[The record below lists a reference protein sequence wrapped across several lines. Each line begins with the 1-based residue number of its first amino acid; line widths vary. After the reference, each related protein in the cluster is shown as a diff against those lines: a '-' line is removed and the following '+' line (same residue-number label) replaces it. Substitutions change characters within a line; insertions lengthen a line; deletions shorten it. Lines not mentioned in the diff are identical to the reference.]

1 MRKYVVL
8 IHGVNFVMR
17 DDGGEPKLMGF
28 YVNVYVE
35 TETPQQ
41 AEDDAVQL
49 VRASSKLRSAVVNA
63 QDDPPRLLVDEVAEL
78 SDWPNDC
85 VRPLSGFIFYDD
97 PNADWREGNVA

>member
-17 DDGGEPKLMGF
+17 DDDGEPKLMGF

-41 AEDDAVQL
+41 AQDDAVQL
-49 VRASSKLRSAVVNA
+49 VRASSKLRSAVANA
-63 QDDPPRLLVDEVAEL
+63 PDDPPRLLVDEVAEL

-85 VRPLSGFIFYDD
+85 IRPLSGFIFYD
-97 PNADWREGNVA
+97 EGNVA